1 LKFTPQV
8 DSCEENSTPST
19 NNELILSKKNVDFYL
34 ELNQKKICTL
44 TSKDIR
50 WELILVVQSHYSTL
64 FLLRFISLT

>member
-50 WELILVVQSHYSTL
+50 
-64 FLLRFISLT
+64 